1 MKRAERWIP
10 YVLLLPAFVLLLVFY
25 ILPALA
31 GLGEAFY
38 AHNLSRTKR
47 VFVGL
52 DNFAHIFKDPTFWKS
67 LRVTMVFSLVVN
79 PLQTALALA
88 LAVLANQRVRGI
100 GFFRSIYIL
109 PVVIS
114 LNITS
119 TVWGLLLNRDT
130 GLINGILVNL
140 GLPRQPFLLSP
151 DQSLWTLI
159 GIISWVGVP
168 YWMMFFLAGLQGISE
183 TLFEAAAIDGAN
195 AWHTF
200 TRVTLPLLRRVLAF
214 VLVSDTVI
222 NLFLFA
228 PVWILTRG
236 GPQLSTNLLM
246 YDAYRRGIV
255 WGDLGSMASM
265 VVVLLVI
272 TSVAVALEFFVLSR
286 GVD

>member
-10 YVLLLPAFVLLLVFY
+10 YVFLLPALVLLLAFY

-31 GLGEAFY
+31 GFGEALY
-38 AHNLSRTKR
+38 TNNLSRTKR
-47 VFVGL
+47 TFVGF
-52 DNFAHIFKDPTFWKS
+52 DNFTHIFNDPTFWKS
-67 LRVTMVFSLVVN
+67 LRVTLVFSLIVN

-88 LAVLANQRVRGI
+88 LALLANQKVQGAK
-100 GFFRSIYIL
+100 FFRSIYLL

-114 LNITS
+114 INITS
-119 TVWGLLLNRDT
+119 TVWGLLLHKDL
-130 GLINGILVNL
+130 GLINGILVGL

-151 DQSLWTLI
+151 GQSLWTII

-168 YWMMFFLAGLQGISE
+168 YWMMFFLAGLQGIPE
-183 TLFEAAAIDGAN
+183 VLHEAAAIDGAN
-195 AWHTF
+195 AWQIF
-200 TRVTLPLLRRVLAF
+200 TRVILPLLRRVLAF
-214 VLVSDTVI
+214 VLVSDTII

-228 PVWILTRG
+228 PMWILTRG

-265 VVVLLVI
+265 VVVLLAI
-272 TSVAVALEFFVLSR
+272 TSVAVAAEFFVLR
-286 GVD
+286 GDRD

>member
-1 MKRAERWIP
+1 M
-10 YVLLLPAFVLLLVFY
+10 
-25 ILPALA
+25 
-31 GLGEAFY
+31 
-38 AHNLSRTKR
+38 
-47 VFVGL
+47 
-52 DNFAHIFKDPTFWKS
+52 
-67 LRVTMVFSLVVN
+67 
-79 PLQTALALA
+79 
-88 LAVLANQRVRGI
+88 
-100 GFFRSIYIL
+100 
-109 PVVIS
+109 
-114 LNITS
+114 
-119 TVWGLLLNRDT
+119 NRDT
-130 GLINGILVNL
+130 GLVNGVLASL
-140 GLPRQPFLLSP
+140 GLARQPFLLSA

-168 YWMMFFLAGLQGISE
+168 YWMMFLLAGLQGISE
-183 TLFEAAAIDGAN
+183 SVFEAAAIDGAN

-200 TRVTLPLLRRVLAF
+200 TRVTLPLLRRVVAF

-265 VVVLLVI
+265 VVVLLFI
-272 TSVAVALEFFVLSR
+272 TSAAVALEFFVLSR